1 MDTTDPRHEKSAAS
15 TVPQFRAAPRHPEA
29 DAAAPAF
36 FAQFDI
42 NGNTLEL
49 LTPTTH
55 ESYVAATTPAPS
67 AC

>member
-15 TVPQFRAAPRHPEA
+15 TVPQFRAAPRHPA
-29 DAAAPAF
+29 PGDTAPGFLARFDAT
-36 FAQFDI
+36 
-42 NGNTLEL
+42 GNTLEL